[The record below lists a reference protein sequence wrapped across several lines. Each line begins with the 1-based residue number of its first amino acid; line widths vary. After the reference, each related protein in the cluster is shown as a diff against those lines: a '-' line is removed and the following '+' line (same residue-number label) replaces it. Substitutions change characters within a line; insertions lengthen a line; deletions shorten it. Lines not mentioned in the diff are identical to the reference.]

1 MDFFSSEQMQRLRE
15 NGVLWLDRVVY
26 GAQLEPVA
34 KLFTPDAGCTWLVA
48 AIHPND
54 GDRVLA
60 LCDVADGD
68 PQIRWTSLRALAEVR
83 GKLGRSVERDDRFV
97 CAATLGAYHN
107 EARRVGVL
115 IA

>member
-15 NGVLWLDRVVY
+15 NGALWLDRTVY
-26 GAQLEPVA
+26 DPQFEPVV

-48 AIHPND
+48 AVHPTD
-54 GDRVLA
+54 DDRILA

-68 PQIRWTSLRALAEVR
+68 PRIRWTSIRELSEWR
-83 GKLGRSVERDDRFV
+83 GKLGRSVERDDGFV
-97 CAATLGAYHN
+97 ANATLGAYYR
-107 EARRVGVL
+107 EACRVGIV

>member
-1 MDFFSSEQMQRLRE
+1 MDFFSLEQMQRLRE
-15 NGVLWLDRVVY
+15 NGILWLDHTVY
-26 GAQLEPVA
+26 DSEFEPIV

-54 GDRVLA
+54 DDRILA

-68 PQIRWTSLRALAEVR
+68 PRICWTSIRELAERR
-83 GKLGRSVERDDRFV
+83 GKLGRSVERDDDF
-97 CAATLGAYHN
+97 AANATLGAYFR
-107 EARRVGVL
+107 EACRVGVV